1 MSEDR
6 SLSTGLQE
14 YARRCAGAGD
24 GPLLRLL
31 LILITWLFLSI
42 AVLLPLSVVF
52 AEAFARGSG
61 VFLSAL
67 VSRETLQALGLT
79 LTVTALVV
87 PANMIFGLSAAWALT
102 KFEFPGKP
110 VLLSLIDLPFAV
122 SPVIVGYVLVLVFGS
137 SGWLGPVLSELGVKV
152 LFSTPG
158 IVLATIFVTFPMVAR
173 PLIALMEDQ
182 GREEEETALSLGAGG
197 LRTFLTV
204 TLPNVR
210 WALFYGGLLCA
221 ARSFGEFGAVSVVSG
236 HIRGL
241 TNTMPLHV
249 EALYNDN
256 RVAAAFAVASLLASF
271 SLFTLILKF
280 VLERKLPD
288 DVREAERVR

>member
-6 SLSTGLQE
+6 PSSACLQA
-14 YARRCAGAGD
+14 YARRYAGAGD
-24 GPLLRLL
+24 GPVLRLL

-42 AVLLPLSVVF
+42 AVLLPLCVVF
-52 AEAFARGSG
+52 VEAFARGSD

-67 VSRETLQALGLT
+67 VSRETLQALSLT

-87 PANMIFGLSAAWALT
+87 PANT

-122 SPVIVGYVLVLVFGS
+122 SPVIAGYVLVLVFGS

-210 WALFYGGLLCA
+210 WAHFNGGLLSA